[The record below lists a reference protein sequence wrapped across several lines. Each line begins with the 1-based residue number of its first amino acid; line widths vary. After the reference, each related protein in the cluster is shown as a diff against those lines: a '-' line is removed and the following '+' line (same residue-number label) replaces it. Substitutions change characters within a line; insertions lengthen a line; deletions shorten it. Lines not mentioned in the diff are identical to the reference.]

1 MMRAVVILAALSLT
15 ACGGQQSRPE
25 PVIKV
30 VEVKVPVDD
39 PACAREAVAELG
51 EAPVYPDDATGL
63 KAAADLFERVKL
75 LLAAREL
82 RTVREAQ
89 LHGAL
94 IACASRA
101 TPTP

>member
-1 MMRAVVILAALSLT
+1 MKRVIVILAAASLA
-15 ACGGQQSRPE
+15 ACGNQVERPE
-25 PVIKV
+25 PIIKT

-39 PACAREAVAELG
+39 PACAREALEELG
-51 EAPVYPDDATGL
+51 PAPAYPDDALAL

-89 LHGAL
+89 LHGAI
-94 IACASRA
+94 IACASR
-101 TPTP
+101 PSPPP